1 MKRNRLLSLIEKEWI
16 QFIRDRVLFVTAL
29 TLPIVL
35 ILLLG
40 NAISSAFSENDIAV
54 IDSDHSPLSRQIL
67 AMIESSHELEV
78 TAITDTLEEAQRMMD
93 RKLVSGILIIPPS
106 FSDDIASSSEQPA
119 LQVLI
124 DGSQI
129 LRATITIRSISLV
142 LTEIGTNL
150 VDIPVVYQRGG
161 IVIYPDLIFN
171 PEIDYRYESITSMAA
186 LIVFTVT
193 ILIAIMTIVREKE
206 VGTIEMISITPL
218 TQWEM
223 IAGKAFV
230 PLSVGFFNFLTVYL
244 VMRVAFDIPA
254 RGSFAL
260 LLGVTLCYLAC
271 ETAFALLVSAA
282 LKSQHQ
288 AVTFA
293 FIWIMVGLC
302 FSGYFVDIET
312 LPMGLRTIAEFI
324 PLRHYMAIIKAIM
337 LKGASMAHVWPH
349 FAAILAMGGAIALA
363 ASRILKRTTG

>member
-161 IVIYPDLIFN
+161 IVIYPDLIFI
-171 PEIDYRYESITSMAA
+171 PELYYRYETNPS
-186 LIVFTVT
+186 
-193 ILIAIMTIVREKE
+193 
-206 VGTIEMISITPL
+206 
-218 TQWEM
+218 
-223 IAGKAFV
+223 
-230 PLSVGFFNFLTVYL
+230 
-244 VMRVAFDIPA
+244 
-254 RGSFAL
+254 
-260 LLGVTLCYLAC
+260 LG
-271 ETAFALLVSAA
+271 
-282 LKSQHQ
+282 
-288 AVTFA
+288 A
-293 FIWIMVGLC
+293 FIV
-302 FSGYFVDIET
+302 
-312 LPMGLRTIAEFI
+312 
-324 PLRHYMAIIKAIM
+324 
-337 LKGASMAHVWPH
+337 
-349 FAAILAMGGAIALA
+349 
-363 ASRILKRTTG
+363 